1 MQVKMQNRQIRDWYY
16 LDFRKRII
24 LFSGSRDISY
34 EAIPANRAM
43 NALLVRMGRDS
54 LTFAEYKEYLANN
67 EITDA
72 IYQFDGRSRKSV
84 KYEPLE
90 IGYMDMKYL
99 LSHFAD
105 PDDVTVS
112 DFVTEINRL
121 TLKAKSE
128 TNLRLVDIAKK
139 QLESVINILEKC

>member
-1 MQVKMQNRQIRDWYY
+1 MFQKSAKQWYY

-34 EAIPANRAM
+34 EAIPANIAM
-43 NALLVRMGRDS
+43 NELLVKMGRDS

-67 EITDA
+67 GITDA

-105 PDDVTVS
+105 PDQVTVS

-139 QLESVINILEKC
+139 QLESVIDLLKKC

>member
-1 MQVKMQNRQIRDWYY
+1 MEKLARQHWYY

-34 EAIPANRAM
+34 EAIPANIAM
-43 NALLVRMGRDS
+43 NELLVKMGRDS

-105 PDDVTVS
+105 PDNVTVS

-121 TLKAKSE
+121 TLKAKCE

-139 QLESVINILEKC
+139 QLESAINILENC